1 METLKASSPTYAVE
15 VDPSAWRQLGH
26 LSNNDYGVL
35 QQRLSA
41 LAMLAS
47 EGRLPNPLAVG
58 DVGLETALS
67 FTVGDF
73 VLLYQ
78 VDPARAAIRLLEVTL
93 RLATIPPPASPR

>member
-1 METLKASSPTYAVE
+1 MHSLKATTPSYAVE

-26 LSNNDYGVL
+26 LSNSDYGVL

-47 EGRLPNPLAVG
+47 EGRLPNPLAVDDAG
-58 DVGLETALS
+58 VETALS

-93 RLATIPPPASPR
+93 RLATIPPPMSAR